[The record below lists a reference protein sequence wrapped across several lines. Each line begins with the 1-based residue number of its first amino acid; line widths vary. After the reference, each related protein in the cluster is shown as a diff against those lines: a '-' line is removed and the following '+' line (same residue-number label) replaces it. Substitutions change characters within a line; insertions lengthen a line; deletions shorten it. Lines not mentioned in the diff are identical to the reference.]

1 MKVVAAIM
9 FAIGTFC
16 IGLVVSPMY
25 YVIQTGDFPGTKVMY
40 DLQEDDPLVLK
51 LLEIHEWVK

>member
-1 MKVVAAIM
+1 
-9 FAIGTFC
+9 
-16 IGLVVSPMY
+16 MY
-25 YVIQTGDFPGTKVMY
+25 YVISTGDFPGTKVMY